1 MSAAADSSAPPP
13 CRRFNYRRSQRG
25 YTLLWLVILLAGGAT
40 IYRGNQ
46 LVHEA
51 ADRQIKQEHR
61 TAEKMSEAK
70 RALMNHFIAQIP
82 RYKPNRVGSGIKPRY
97 LQFPC
102 PDNASD
108 KKLDGVPDAPCGKDV
123 RGTDIIGENTPDHLS
138 NHILLSGSRFGRLP
152 WKTKFDFGTT
162 HLGFNNPKLF
172 DAAGNRLWY
181 AVSRN
186 VAPRKKSDNPIPL
199 NLHYLSLIKEELKE
213 EEWLTVRDETGGI
226 ISNRVMAAMLSPGPI
241 IGTQKRYA
249 EAAVETMTITL
260 KHRKIPNDSPL
271 HAENFFEAV
280 YATITISE
288 DEVVTLLA
296 NYDRDG
302 DFVQS
307 RGGIITSAYQ
317 FENEH
322 GEIKTIFYTMNDQI
336 AYLSLDELIR
346 PRGEF
351 MRNFEG
357 YLGINPK
364 VQNAPLRNSPLAQ
377 LKTAAEGFYSAF
389 GFYPNPAPINE
400 DNAGTR
406 NRHCSPYSTANPPED
421 ESMPEFVT
429 RDDLTVT
436 VVYSPTP
443 LPFTEIHFPNSVTI
457 DVTMTVTDSAGL
469 ETVIETVTVTS
480 MASTVEIEGRVTV
493 TVGPSWLIDDG
504 FPVFTSTV
512 ITRVSVF
519 ATVFAPGATLFI
531 VNPGTLSVFA
541 ELHTLSSPLTLYVSR
556 PLSFPKIN
564 AAFVLPTDFTA
575 GFWPEHNQPPM
586 TLTQDKRTVTFP
598 EDTHASFLLT
608 ATMTAMSV
616 GKPVTV
622 TINPEDKI
630 VFPRDGKIKLW
641 ENEKNITDIFFPD
654 GTYVVQDGITVTLD
668 KAKPTSATFRARQL
682 AIIATRKMTVWGM
695 TLTASSFLPRV
706 IYPWRSKAGKTAIT
720 RDNLHP
726 YPPCWD
732 SHDFFDE
739 RFRAFIED
747 FPTYYAVGNSESI
760 TVEIDSGIIFA
771 MPRAHRINIG
781 ATATIFLREG
791 DLPPPRDNGGELRID
806 GGGNMAY
813 QRKNG
818 GSFSAVLSGQFT
830 LSPPI
835 LIDFGDARISLA
847 QPLIIAPGDILTFPK
862 DTAFIADSTATISQ
876 VDALMIFSPGPL
888 SRVNCDSHGDNCIS
902 QTRPT
907 AALDAADV
915 RAYLDNAEN
924 TDGDSVFTINRRRIK
939 KNAPQFNDHF
949 LLFGGRVDNS
959 KLDPL

>member
-51 ADRQIKQEHR
+51 ADRQIKQESR

-70 RALMNHFIAQIP
+70 RALIDYLLFQSNRFSVAKTSPGIQP
-82 RYKPNRVGSGIKPRY
+82 RYF
-97 LQFPC
+97 QFPC
-102 PDNASD
+102 PDNGGD
-108 KKLDGVPDAPCGKDV
+108 HNLDGVPDEPCN
-123 RGTDIIGENTPDHLS
+123 TDSRKSTAATRNHLT
-138 NHILLSGSRFGRLP
+138 NWVLRSGSRFGRLP
-152 WKTKFDFGTT
+152 WRSKYDFDFLR
-162 HLGFNNPKLF
+162 LGFNNPNLF

-181 AVSRN
+181 VLSRN
-186 VAPRKKSDNPIPL
+186 VAPRKKGDNPIPL

-241 IGTQKRYA
+241 IGAQQRRHP
-249 EAAVETMTITL
+249 ESLVEKLTITITDS
-260 KHRKIPNDSPL
+260 KIADTPL
-271 HAENFFEAV
+271 GAENFFEAV
-280 YATITISE
+280 YATITIGE

-317 FENEH
+317 FENEG

-406 NRHCSPYSTANPPED
+406 NRHCDSSNP
-421 ESMPEFVT
+421 VT
-429 RDDLTVT
+429 IGKRFDVDILFSEHPLTVT
-436 VVYSPTP
+436 FAFGTPPRP
-443 LPFTEIHFPNSVTI
+443 LPAEAHIIGDSTLIYEGTITITIPTWRINEGLPDFT
-457 DVTMTVTDSAGL
+457 
-469 ETVIETVTVTS
+469 
-480 MASTVEIEGRVTV
+480 ASLT
-493 TVGPSWLIDDG
+493 
-504 FPVFTSTV
+504 
-512 ITRVSVF
+512 ITRNVRIPIPFLSGKTVYIDGPEAETAGPLHTFSPPITSSPDSVPAQTF
-519 ATVFAPGATLFI
+519 SLTVF
-531 VNPGTLSVFA
+531 N
-541 ELHTLSSPLTLYVSR
+541 
-556 PLSFPKIN
+556 
-564 AAFVLPTDFTA
+564 LPTDFTA

-598 EDTHASFLLT
+598 EDTHARFLLT
-608 ATMTAMSV
+608 ATITAMNVST
-616 GKPVTV
+616 PVTV

-630 VFPRDGKIKLW
+630 IFPRDGKIKLW
-641 ENEKNITDIFFPD
+641 ENEENITDIFFPD

-760 TVEIDSGIIFA
+760 TVEIDPGITFA

-888 SRVNCDSHGDNCIS
+888 SRVNCDSHGHNCIS

-924 TDGDSVFTINRRRIK
+924 TDGDSIFTINRRRIK

>member
-51 ADRQIKQEHR
+51 ADRQIKQESR

-70 RALMNHFIAQIP
+70 RALTDYLLFQSNRFSVAKTSPGIQP
-82 RYKPNRVGSGIKPRY
+82 RYF
-97 LQFPC
+97 QFPC
-102 PDNASD
+102 PDNGGD
-108 KKLDGVPDAPCGKDV
+108 HNLDGVPDEPCN
-123 RGTDIIGENTPDHLS
+123 TDSRKSTAATRNHLT
-138 NHILLSGSRFGRLP
+138 NWVLRSGSRFGRLP
-152 WKTKFDFGTT
+152 WRSKYDFDFLR
-162 HLGFNNPKLF
+162 LGFNNPNLF

-181 AVSRN
+181 VLSRN
-186 VAPRKKSDNPIPL
+186 VAPRKKGDNPIPL

-241 IGTQKRYA
+241 IGAQQRRHP
-249 EAAVETMTITL
+249 ESLVEKLTITITDS
-260 KHRKIPNDSPL
+260 KIADTPL
-271 HAENFFEAV
+271 GAENFFEAV
-280 YATITISE
+280 YATITIGE

-307 RGGIITSAYQ
+307 RRGIITSAYQ
-317 FENEH
+317 FENEDGKIEAIH
-322 GEIKTIFYTMNDQI
+322 YAMNDQI

-406 NRHCSPYSTANPPED
+406 NRHCGAYHTITDSESVGVPDYTSTEP
-421 ESMPEFVT
+421 M
-429 RDDLTVT
+429 TVSIIFT
-436 VVYSPTP
+436 SFHPVP
-443 LPFTEIHFPNSVTI
+443 TEIAILH
-457 DVTMTVTDSAGL
+457 DVTFSYSN
-469 ETVIETVTVTS
+469 TVTVTIGPVMRLNNGIS
-480 MASTVEIEGRVTV
+480 EAVSVT
-493 TVGPSWLIDDG
+493 I
-504 FPVFTSTV
+504 TSTMSRS
-512 ITRVSVF
+512 TTF
-519 ATVFAPGATLFI
+519 MTEATI
-531 VNPGTLSVFA
+531 SINNPGPLVSG
-541 ELHTLSSPLTLYVSR
+541 ELHTLSPPVTLALDGIL
-556 PLSFPKIN
+556 PGISFT
-564 AAFVLPTDFTA
+564 AASFNLPTDFTA
-575 GFWPEHNQPPM
+575 GFWPEHDSPPM
-586 TLTQDKRTVTFP
+586 TLASSNRNMYFAD
-598 EDTHASFLLT
+598 DTHARFLLT
-608 ATMTAMSV
+608 ATMTMISGGAAA
-616 GKPVTV
+616 
-622 TINPEDKI
+622 TITLIPKDKI
-630 VFPRDGKIKLW
+630 VFPRGSKLKTWDNKDNLDGAK
-641 ENEKNITDIFFPD
+641 FPS
-654 GTYVVQDGITVTLD
+654 GTYAIQNGATISLGD
-668 KAKPTSATFRARQL
+668 ARPTRSTFLARQL
-682 AIIATRKMTVWGM
+682 AVIAAGRITVSGF
-695 TLTASSFLPRV
+695 TLTASSFLPWI
-706 IYPWRSKAGKTAIT
+706 IYPWRTKAKASDAKS

-760 TVEIDSGIIFA
+760 TVEIDSGITFA

-830 LSPPI
+830 LSPPV

-847 QPLIIAPGDILTFPK
+847 QPLIIAPNDILTFPK

-888 SRVNCDSHGDNCIS
+888 SRVNCDSHGHNCIS

-924 TDGDSVFTINRRRIK
+924 TDGDSVFTINRRQIK

>member
-51 ADRQIKQEHR
+51 ADRQIKQESR

-70 RALMNHFIAQIP
+70 RALADYLLFQSNRFVITKSSAQI
-82 RYKPNRVGSGIKPRY
+82 SSRY

-102 PDNASD
+102 PDNAGEHD
-108 KKLDGVPDAPCGKDV
+108 TGGIKRGNLDGVPDEPCGVDS
-123 RGTDIIGENTPDHLS
+123 RGSTALTRNHLT
-138 NHILLSGSRFGRLP
+138 NWVLRGGSRFGRLP
-152 WKTKFDFGTT
+152 WKSDFDLGIDNRR
-162 HLGFNNPKLF
+162 LGFNNPKLL
-172 DAAGNRLWY
+172 DASGNRLWY

-186 VAPRKKSDNPIPL
+186 VAPRKNTNDPIPL
-199 NLHYLSLIKEELKE
+199 NPHYLSLLK

-241 IGTQKRYA
+241 IGAQKRYP
-249 EAAVETMTITL
+249 ESLVEKLTITITDS
-260 KHRKIPNDSPL
+260 KIADTPL
-271 HAENFFEAV
+271 GAENFFEAV
-280 YATITISE
+280 YATITIGE

-307 RGGIITSAYQ
+307 RRGIITSAYQ
-317 FENEH
+317 FENTD
-322 GEIKTIFYTMNDQI
+322 GEIETIHYAMNDQI

-406 NRHCSPYSTANPPED
+406 NRHCGAYHTITDSESVGVPDYTSTEPMTVSIIFTSFPPV
-421 ESMPEFVT
+421 P
-429 RDDLTVT
+429 
-436 VVYSPTP
+436 
-443 LPFTEIHFPNSVTI
+443 TEIAILH
-457 DVTMTVTDSAGL
+457 DVTFSYSN
-469 ETVIETVTVTS
+469 TVTVTIGPVMRLNNGIPEAVS
-480 MASTVEIEGRVTV
+480 VT
-493 TVGPSWLIDDG
+493 I
-504 FPVFTSTV
+504 TSTMSRS
-512 ITRVSVF
+512 TTF
-519 ATVFAPGATLFI
+519 MTGATI
-531 VNPGTLSVFA
+531 SINNPGPLVSGELPTLSPPV
-541 ELHTLSSPLTLYVSR
+541 TLALDGILPGI
-556 PLSFPKIN
+556 SFT
-564 AAFVLPTDFTA
+564 AASFNLPTDFTA
-575 GFWPEHNQPPM
+575 GFWPEHDSPPM
-586 TLTQDKRTVTFP
+586 TL
-598 EDTHASFLLT
+598 ASSNRNMNFAAETNARFLLT
-608 ATMTAMSV
+608 AAMTKISV
-616 GKPVTV
+616 GSVVTV
-622 TINPEDKI
+622 TLTPEVKI
-630 VFPRDGKIKLW
+630 VFPRGSKLKTW
-641 ENEKNITDIFFPD
+641 DNKDNLSGAKFPA
-654 GTYVVQDGITVTLD
+654 GTYAVQDGATISLGNAV
-668 KAKPTSATFRARQL
+668 PTRATFLSRQL
-682 AIIATRKMTVWGM
+682 AVIAGDIITGSGF
-695 TLTASSFLPRV
+695 TLTASSFLPWI
-706 IYPWRSKAGKTAIT
+706 IYPWRTKAKVSDAKS

-726 YPPCWD
+726 YPPCWN

-760 TVEIDSGIIFA
+760 TVEIDPGITFA

-862 DTAFIADSTATISQ
+862 DTAFIADSAATISQ

>member
-51 ADRQIKQEHR
+51 ADRQIKQESR

-70 RALMNHFIAQIP
+70 RALIDYLLFQSNRFSVAKTSPGIQP
-82 RYKPNRVGSGIKPRY
+82 RYF
-97 LQFPC
+97 QFPC
-102 PDNASD
+102 PDNGGD
-108 KKLDGVPDAPCGKDV
+108 HNLDGVPDEPCN
-123 RGTDIIGENTPDHLS
+123 TDSRKSTAATRNHLT
-138 NHILLSGSRFGRLP
+138 NWVLRSGSRFGRLP
-152 WKTKFDFGTT
+152 WRSKYDFDFLR
-162 HLGFNNPKLF
+162 LGFNNPNLF

-181 AVSRN
+181 VLSRN

-241 IGTQKRYA
+241 IGAQKRYP
-249 EAAVETMTITL
+249 ESLVEKLTITITDS
-260 KHRKIPNDSPL
+260 KIADTPL
-271 HAENFFEAV
+271 GAENFFEAV
-280 YATITISE
+280 YATITIGE

-307 RGGIITSAYQ
+307 RRGIITSAYQ
-317 FENEH
+317 FENED
-322 GEIKTIFYTMNDQI
+322 GKIEATYYAMNDQI

-443 LPFTEIHFPNSVTI
+443 LPFTEIHFSNSVTI

-480 MASTVEIEGRVTV
+480 MATTVNIEGRVTV

-531 VNPGTLSVFA
+531 VNSGTLSVFA
-541 ELHTLSSPLTLYVSR
+541 ELHTLSPPLTLYVSR
-556 PLSFPKIN
+556 PLPFPKIN
-564 AAFVLPTDFTA
+564 AAFVSPTDFTT
-575 GFWPEHNQPPM
+575 GFWPEHDSPPM
-586 TLTQDKRTVTFP
+586 TLASSNRNMYFAD
-598 EDTHASFLLT
+598 DTHARFLLT
-608 ATMTAMSV
+608 ATMTMISGGAA
-616 GKPVTV
+616 
-622 TINPEDKI
+622 TITLIPKDKI
-630 VFPRDGKIKLW
+630 VFPRGSKLKTWDNKDNLDGAK
-641 ENEKNITDIFFPD
+641 FPS
-654 GTYVVQDGITVTLD
+654 GTYAIQNGATISLGD
-668 KAKPTSATFRARQL
+668 ARPTRSTFLARQL
-682 AIIATRKMTVWGM
+682 AVIAAGRITVSGF
-695 TLTASSFLPRV
+695 TLTASSFAPRI
-706 IYPWRSKAGKTAIT
+706 IYPWRTKAKVSDAKS

-739 RFRAFIED
+739 RFRAFVED

-760 TVEIDSGIIFA
+760 TVEIDSGITFA

-818 GSFSAVLSGQFT
+818 GGFSAVLSGQFT

-888 SRVNCDSHGDNCIS
+888 SRVNCDSHGNNCIS

-924 TDGDSVFTINRRRIK
+924 TDGDSIFTINRRQIK